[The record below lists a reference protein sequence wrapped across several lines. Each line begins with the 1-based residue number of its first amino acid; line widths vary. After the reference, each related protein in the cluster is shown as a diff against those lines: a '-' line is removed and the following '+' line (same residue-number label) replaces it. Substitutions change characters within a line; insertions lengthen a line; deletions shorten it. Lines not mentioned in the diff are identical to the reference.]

1 MSIRNQKG
9 ELKMDAIKNNQD
21 TKVTITEKKIT
32 IPTYKTG
39 KPEKNP
45 LFLENRAYQGSSG
58 KVYPYPVTEK
68 IHDTKENK
76 EYTAVIMENKYVQI
90 TFLPE
95 LGGRIQ
101 RMLDKT
107 NNYDFVY
114 YNHVIKPALVGLAGS
129 WISGGIEFNWPQHHR
144 PDTYLPINYKI
155 QNNSDGSKTLWM
167 SDVDRMYGT
176 KVVIGFTLFEDK
188 SYLKLDETFS
198 NPTELPQTFLWWANP
213 AVPVND
219 HTQSIFPPDVH
230 AVFDHG
236 KRAVSTFP
244 IATGEYYKMDYSKGV
259 DISRYKNI
267 PVPTSY
273 MAAHSDYDFLGN
285 YDYQK
290 KAGLLHVADHHTSPG
305 KKQWTW
311 GNGDFGKAWDNQLTD
326 NDGPYIEL
334 MVGTFTD
341 NQPDFTWLNPHEQKH
356 SVEYFMPYRE
366 VGSVKNA
373 TINGAINLTKNKDI
387 FELSTYTTAKY
398 DKAHLDLKHGA
409 DVIKSFEINIAPDQP
424 FSTSVTNIDYPLESL
439 ELALFDKDN
448 NLLVSYKPQEKKIEN
463 IPDPAKAIDLPENIK
478 TNDELFLAGQHL
490 EQYRHASFNPKDY
503 YLEGL
508 KRDPRDS
515 RINNAYGL
523 LLYRSGLFEE
533 SEKYFRRAVSRINEH
548 NTNPRSGTAMY
559 HLGLSLLKQNNL
571 TEAFDAFYKAT
582 WSDDTKAVSFFELMK
597 LAISFEKYQESL
609 NFAKQ
614 ALNYNYQDMNTRFL
628 KIHVLNLLGQSNKA
642 HNLLKES
649 LAIDPLNLALLYEA
663 KLMNDDYSND
673 ALLKQTSSKIN
684 DVLSLAELL
693 IESGQFTDAINIL
706 CLSDSNNPLKEYYLS
721 YTYEL
726 MNQHEDALHHAQIAA
741 QLSPDYVFP
750 NKLFDVIVLKKII
763 ELNTNDGLA
772 NYYLGNM
779 YYDRKNYDL
788 AQTYWEKCTRK
799 NPEYSM
805 AYRNLSIKYFNKDN
819 QPQKALT
826 ALQTA
831 FELDP
836 DNARLV
842 FELDNLYE
850 KMNYPLTERLDFLTK
865 NEKLVI
871 QRDDSYIQLI
881 SLLNETG
888 QYQKAYDKI
897 MAHNFHPWE
906 GGEGKVSSQYKYSLV
921 ELAKLDLQNNQPQK
935 AIDKMTKALTY
946 PKNIGEGKL
955 STIHDNIVEYYL
967 GLSYKQNNQPDQANF
982 YLKEATKGIDEPSS
996 MMYYNDQPADSIFY
1010 QGLAFDE
1017 LGNHEKALAKYH
1029 KLISYGEKHLF
1040 DKITPDYF
1048 AVSLPDSLLFDENYQ
1063 EKNSINCYYLIGLG
1077 YLGLS
1082 KNDDAKKAFNKIST
1096 LTNHFQSLKH
1106 VENFK

>member
-1 MSIRNQKG
+1 
-9 ELKMDAIKNNQD
+9 MDAIKNDQD
-21 TKVTITEKKIT
+21 TKVTITKKQIN

-68 IHDTKENK
+68 IYDTKEDK
-76 EYTAVIMENKYVQI
+76 KYTAIIMENKYVQI

-114 YNHVIKPALVGLAGS
+114 YNHVIKPALVGLTGS

-176 KVVIGFTLFEDK
+176 KVVVGFTLFEDK

-311 GNGDFGKAWDNQLTD
+311 GNGNFGKAWDNQLTD

-373 TINGAINLTKNKDI
+373 TINGAINLMKKEDSY
-387 FELSTYTTAKY
+387 ELSAYTTAKY
-398 DKAHLDLKHGA
+398 QAAHLDLKHGSNI
-409 DVIKSFEINIAPDQP
+409 IKAFEIDISPDQP
-424 FSTSVTNIDYPLESL
+424 FSVLINDIDYPLESL

-448 NLLVSYKPQEKKIEN
+448 NLLVSYKPQEKSIEN
-463 IPDPAKAIDLPENIK
+463 IPNPAKAIDLPENIK
-478 TNDELFLAGQHL
+478 TNDELFFAGQHL
-490 EQYRHASFNPKDY
+490 EQYRHASFNPRDY

-508 KRDPRDS
+508 KRDPKDS
-515 RINNAYGL
+515 RINDAYGL
-523 LLYRSGLFEE
+523 ILYRSGLFKE
-533 SEKYFRRAVSRINEH
+533 SEKYFRKAIKRTNEH
-548 NTNPRSGTAMY
+548 NTNPLSGSARY
-559 HLGLSLLKQNNL
+559 HLGLSLRKQKRL
-571 TEAFDAFYKAT
+571 SEAFDAFYKAT
-582 WSDDTKAVSFFELMK
+582 WSDDTKSVSFFELIK
-597 LAISFEKYQESL
+597 LAMSSNNYQKAL
-609 NFAKQ
+609 DFAEQ
-614 ALNYNYQDMNTRFL
+614 ALSHNYNDMKTRFL
-628 KIHVLNLLGQSNKA
+628 KIRILNHLGQNKKAQNLLN
-642 HNLLKES
+642 ES
-649 LAIDPLNLALLYEA
+649 LAKDPLNLALLFEA
-663 KLMNDDYSND
+663 NLMNADSSNNS
-673 ALLKQTSSKIN
+673 LLEQTSTKLN
-684 DVLSLAELL
+684 DILSLVQLL
-693 IESGQFTDAINIL
+693 IESGQYKDAIKAVY
-706 CLSDSNNPLKEYYLS
+706 LSDSNNPLKEYYLS
-721 YTYEL
+721 YIYDL
-726 MNQHEDALHHAQIAA
+726 MNQHEKALQHAQIGSR
-741 QLSPDYVFP
+741 LSPDYVFP
-750 NKLFDVIVLKKII
+750 NKLFDIVVLKKVI
-763 ELNTNDGLA
+763 ELNPNDGLA

-788 AQTYWEKCTRK
+788 AQLSWESCIQN
-799 NPEYSM
+799 NPEYSLP
-805 AYRNLSIKYFNKDN
+805 YRNLSIKYFNKDN
-819 QPQKALT
+819 KRQKALT
-826 ALQTA
+826 SLQTA
-831 FELDP
+831 LKLDP
-836 DNARLV
+836 NNARLV

-850 KMNYPLTERLDFLTK
+850 KMNQPLEKRLNFLTK
-865 NEKLVI
+865 NEKLVN

-888 QYQKAYDKI
+888 QYQQAYDKI
-897 MAHNFHPWE
+897 MSHNFHPWE
-906 GGEGKVSSQYKYSLV
+906 GGEGKVSSQYKYSLI
-921 ELAKLDLQNNQPQK
+921 ELAKIDLKNNQPQS

-967 GLSYKQNNQPDQANF
+967 GISYKLNNQPDQANF
-982 YLKEATKGIDEPSS
+982 YLKEATKGINEPSS

-1017 LGNHEKALAKYH
+1017 LNNHEKALAKFH

-1077 YLGLS
+1077 YLGLR
-1082 KNDDAKKAFNKIST
+1082 KNENAQKMFGKINT

-1106 VENFK
+1106 VENIQLL